1 MSVKTYVRKMQLKVS
16 PQYINK
22 IFNIQTNLCVLLFTP
37 ALYYMLSVGAD
48 ASRVLRRH
56 IFLVRDTDT
65 PRADT
70 SKWTGPELD

>member
-37 ALYYMLSVGAD
+37 AISHLLSVGA